1 VKRRDFIATLGGAA
15 AWPLIA
21 RAQRPATPVV
31 GFINSSRADA
41 FASNMTAFRNGLA
54 ETGNVDGAV
63 HIIFENF
70 ENISPELEDHIR
82 ETLLAALANIPGV
95 RLGDVD
101 GLSAEAASNNSH

>member
-1 VKRRDFIATLGGAA
+1 
-15 AWPLIA
+15 
-21 RAQRPATPVV
+21 
-31 GFINSSRADA
+31 
-41 FASNMTAFRNGLA
+41 MTAFRNGLA

-82 ETLLAALANIPGV
+82 ETLLAAWRTSLVSNW
-95 RLGDVD
+95 DVD

>member
-1 VKRRDFIATLGGAA
+1 
-15 AWPLIA
+15 
-21 RAQRPATPVV
+21 
-31 GFINSSRADA
+31 
-41 FASNMTAFRNGLA
+41 MTAFRNGLA